1 MKTNA
6 SLLENAPTHIYTS
19 STCILQGPVSGG
31 ATGLEDRPVAL
42 PAKRGALLPAH
53 LAPRGAGR
61 RADSKSGHAADPR
74 GGGGHGRTS
83 LWEPSSPSPKD
94 GPAGKLQRQAWGE
107 REGWAGQ
114 VCTVLALLR
123 QSPCPCP
130 HVPEPQ
136 PGGAEGTATGEQE
149 QLRLGPSPHCPTQP
163 FVSS

>member
-19 STCILQGPVSGG
+19 STCILQGRVSGG
-31 ATGLEDRPVAL
+31 ATGLEDRPMAL

-53 LAPRGAGR
+53 PAPRGAGR

-94 GPAGKLQRQAWGE
+94 SPAGKLQRQAWGE
-107 REGWAGQ
+107 RAGGIGGSSLYCACPAAPVTLSVSLSPSQAGQ
-114 VCTVLALLR
+114 R
-123 QSPCPCP
+123 GQQQ
-130 HVPEPQ
+130 ENR
-136 PGGAEGTATGEQE
+136 TAQVG
-149 QLRLGPSPHCPTQP
+149 TQP
-163 FVSS
+163 ALPHPALVSS